1 MKIQKDP
8 LPPSVSHF
16 FPQGS
21 WGMARVSR
29 PVLKM
34 LLLLILIQW
43 ISLPLTVIG
52 QTPSVTP
59 GEIYNQ
65 DLDPVLKSID
75 GLTIHDR
82 LGQQLPFETVVRT
95 ESAEQVSLGT
105 VLDSGLPMI
114 FNPVYFSCPMLC
126 NLVVEGLIESVSQC
140 GLKIGVDFEVVT
152 ISIDPRD
159 SAKDARNRQKLLI
172 TALEESATLTG
183 ADVSGAEAGWH
194 FLTGQQASLTAITDA
209 LGFEYRWNEYNSE
222 YAHGAGIFVVS
233 PDGVLSQTLKGIE
246 FEPQTVRLALVEASD
261 GKVGNWLDEFVLT
274 CFVYDP
280 TKAQYGPAALKVMRL
295 GGLVT
300 VLGICSYLLYSWTR
314 GGRDGD
320 PVISADQQREQPQS

>member
-34 LLLLILIQW
+34 LLMLILIPW

-126 NLVVEGLIESVSQC
+126 NLVLLERLVQEVSDLI
-140 GLKIGVDFEVVT
+140 
-152 ISIDPRD
+152 
-159 SAKDARNRQKLLI
+159 
-172 TALEESATLTG
+172 
-183 ADVSGAEAGWH
+183 
-194 FLTGQQASLTAITDA
+194 
-209 LGFEYRWNEYNSE
+209 
-222 YAHGAGIFVVS
+222 
-233 PDGVLSQTLKGIE
+233 
-246 FEPQTVRLALVEASD
+246 
-261 GKVGNWLDEFVLT
+261 LDESQIMATRVKIEK
-274 CFVYDP
+274 P
-280 TKAQYGPAALKVMRL
+280 GALRHSRSVGVEIL
-295 GGLVT
+295 
-300 VLGICSYLLYSWTR
+300 
-314 GGRDGD
+314 
-320 PVISADQQREQPQS
+320 RERS

>member
-183 ADVSGAEAGWH
+183 ADVSGAEAG
-194 FLTGQQASLTAITDA
+194 
-209 LGFEYRWNEYNSE
+209 
-222 YAHGAGIFVVS
+222 
-233 PDGVLSQTLKGIE
+233 
-246 FEPQTVRLALVEASD
+246 
-261 GKVGNWLDEFVLT
+261 
-274 CFVYDP
+274 
-280 TKAQYGPAALKVMRL
+280 
-295 GGLVT
+295 
-300 VLGICSYLLYSWTR
+300 
-314 GGRDGD
+314 
-320 PVISADQQREQPQS
+320 